1 MTPEHLDK
9 LIGTTIGAGIT
20 AFFVYRRFRRNF
32 GRQRVN
38 RGALKFRVGLFL
50 ALSLL
55 VVAPVVRSA
64 AGAASA
70 AAGLAAGLAVAAW
83 AAGRTRFE
91 ERDGNSYYTPHPY
104 AGLAVSLL
112 FLGRLVYRYAAE
124 LSVPAPPPPAD
135 PSAALARSL
144 NELSCSP
151 ATLLVFFLLAGYYVY
166 YYLYLLRNSSRPV
179 PAVAESR
186 PGSRIAG

>member
-1 MTPEHLDK
+1 MTAAHLDK
-9 LIGTTIGAGIT
+9 LIGTSAGAGIT

-32 GRQRVN
+32 GPQRVN
-38 RGALKFRVGLFL
+38 RGALRFRVGLFL

-55 VVAPVVRSA
+55 VVAPAVSSA

-83 AAGRTRFE
+83 AAVRTRFG
-91 ERDGNSYYTPHPY
+91 ERDGNLYYTPHPY

-112 FLGRLVYRYAAE
+112 FLGRLVYRYASE
-124 LSVPAPPPPAD
+124 LSASAPPPAD
-135 PSAALARSL
+135 PAAALSRSL
-144 NELSCSP
+144 NELSGSP

-166 YYLYLLRNSSRPV
+166 YYLYLLRRSSRPGFA
-179 PAVAESR
+179 AVESR
-186 PGSRIAG
+186 RGSAAVN

>member
-1 MTPEHLDK
+1 MTAEHLDK
-9 LIGTTIGAGIT
+9 LIGTAIGAGIT

-50 ALSLL
+50 VLSLL
-55 VVAPVVRSA
+55 VVAPAVRSA

-91 ERDGNSYYTPHPY
+91 ERGGNSYYTPHPY

-124 LSVPAPPPPAD
+124 LSVPAPPPAD
-135 PSAALARSL
+135 PSAALSRSL
-144 NELSCSP
+144 NELSGSP

-166 YYLYLLRNSSRPV
+166 YYLYLLRSSSRPV
-179 PAVAESR
+179 PAAAEIR